1 MDPTTVSS
9 VEIEMQPLDEPFF
22 IPMDIFPDQVE
33 LFVEAEV
40 ENIAEEPQVQEYSA
54 NSEKEPGVSQ
64 QRLKSATPISSPT
77 SSRSSTPSILLEDEL
92 RPFLKAGPRTA
103 PKNNGRRKITS
114 AVLTDTPVK
123 SVIEAEKAAVIT
135 KAARKVFPP
144 EKSSKSEKTQATKKG
159 SKQTKKEVKGKVSF
173 CPECGVNYLNTKED
187 SIRCTTKKCGQWACE
202 SWFDERGEDENSY
215 VCSKC
220 CEKT

>member
-1 MDPTTVSS
+1 MDPTVSL
-9 VEIEMQPLDEPFF
+9 VEIEMPPLDEPFI

-40 ENIAEEPQVQEYSA
+40 ENIAEEPQVKENYA

-64 QRLKSATPISSPT
+64 QRLQSATPISSPT
-77 SSRSSTPSILLEDEL
+77 SSRSSTPSILLEEL
-92 RPFLKAGPRTA
+92 RPFPKAGPRTA
-103 PKNNGRRKITS
+103 PKNNGRWKRTS

-144 EKSSKSEKTQATKKG
+144 EKSSKSEKTQATKKA
-159 SKQTKKEVKGKVSF
+159 KGAKLLFSLLSL
-173 CPECGVNYLNTKED
+173 PK
-187 SIRCTTKKCGQWACE
+187 
-202 SWFDERGEDENSY
+202 WFFQSHRRL
-215 VCSKC
+215 
-220 CEKT
+220 

>member
-40 ENIAEEPQVQEYSA
+40 ENIAEEPQVQENSA

-64 QRLKSATPISSPT
+64 QRLQSATPISSPT
-77 SSRSSTPSILLEDEL
+77 SSRSSTPSILLEEL
-92 RPFLKAGPRTA
+92 QPFPKAGPRTA

-144 EKSSKSEKTQATKKG
+144 EKSSKSEKNSSYQEGIKTNEEG
-159 SKQTKKEVKGKVSF
+159 SQGESF
-173 CPECGVNYLNTKED
+173 ILSRMWSQLFEHKRRFHSLHN
-187 SIRCTTKKCGQWACE
+187 
-202 SWFDERGEDENSY
+202 
-215 VCSKC
+215 
-220 CEKT
+220 EKMWSMGL